1 MKKTVLLLAIAALIG
16 CSKSDSNI
24 GKGPATIDPMSQSMT
39 PPEPPKPPKPA
50 EKHGD
55 TTVTP
60 SGLMYIDKK
69 VGTGDMPK
77 TGQKIS
83 VNYTGMLTNGKV
95 FDSNTAEGKDGKP
108 YELQIGVGQVIQGWD
123 EGILSMKVGGKR
135 RLIVPPELGYGA
147 AGSGDRI
154 PPNSVLVFDVELVSA
169 EK

>member
-1 MKKTVLLLAIAALIG
+1 MKKTVLLLAVAALIG
-16 CSKSDSNI
+16 CSKSDPNI

-39 PPEPPKPPKPA
+39 PPEPPKPPKPQ

-69 VGTGDMPK
+69 VGTGIMPK

-83 VNYTGMLTNGKV
+83 VNYTGMLTDGKV
-95 FDSNTAEGKDGKP
+95 FDSNTAPGKDGKP
-108 YELQIGVGQVIQGWD
+108 YELQIGVGQVIPGWD
-123 EGILSMKVGGKR
+123 EGILTMKVGGKR
-135 RLIVPPELGYGA
+135 RLIIPPELGYGA

-154 PPNSVLVFDVELVSA
+154 PPNSVLVFDVELVTA
-169 EK
+169 E